1 MNMSMNIPMHP
12 FVECNIEGVN
22 AHALIDTGS
31 MKSFIR
37 QDIYNTIDF
46 EGTRLGEVNEQCKSI
61 TGDPLNLLGKLNASI
76 KFIGSHYLYS
86 DNFLVSS
93 DIQFDCTSGLTGKL
107 GFALKLFQMP
117 LQGLTRK
124 LGFVLKLFQAPCI
137 CRGLSSLVLLQMKF
151 QIAVWK
157 MVRNHTC
164 CISHSIRL
172 QLRFI
177 SVTI

>member
-22 AHALIDTGS
+22 AHALINTGS

-107 GFALKLFQMP
+107 GFALKLFQ
-117 LQGLTRK
+117 
-124 LGFVLKLFQAPCI
+124 APCI